1 MIHYIGANDLRLRE
15 SKVVLFFMLAW
26 TSAAILFLSAITVSA
41 SDLGQ
46 PQGPVIL
53 EVTGNI
59 GTSNQAQSAAFD
71 LAMLEKLGLTTV
83 KTSTV
88 WTDGG
93 ARSFEGVLAR
103 DVMAAVGA
111 KEARTV
117 VARALNDYTIEIPV
131 VDFHEYDVIFAM
143 RMDGQLLTA
152 RDKGP
157 LWVVYPRDDHPEL
170 QDERID
176 QRWAWQLKALEVR

>member
-1 MIHYIGANDLRLRE
+1 MVHYIGANQLPLRD
-15 SKVVLFFMLAW
+15 SKVAMFFMIAW
-26 TSAAILFLSAITVSA
+26 TSAALLFLPAFSVSA
-41 SDLGQ
+41 NDLGQ

-59 GTSNQAQSAAFD
+59 GTSNKGQSAAFD

-93 ARSFEGVLAR
+93 PRSFEGVLAR

-111 KEARTV
+111 KEPRTV

-176 QRWAWQLKALEVR
+176 QRWAWQLKALEVH